1 MPMKSTE
8 SQPGKTHNVPAPKGL
23 LIQGVRMQR
32 AESCHRLVRIK
43 DTCLYGGLCMLLM
56 TGLLNTEWNVPG
68 CDGIGFELQ
77 ELGSQDRPISI
88 SLRPSR
94 DT

>member
-1 MPMKSTE
+1 
-8 SQPGKTHNVPAPKGL
+8 
-23 LIQGVRMQR
+23 
-32 AESCHRLVRIK
+32 
-43 DTCLYGGLCMLLM
+43 MLLM

-77 ELGSQDRPISI
+77 ELGSQDRLISV